1 MVENPRITNKIS
13 CRSMK
18 LSSVRKKLKLIC
30 QASIFT
36 GILGCASN
44 TIDEP
49 AVISEMAMSTPESA
63 TESEKDIVMA
73 LSLKNSYIKP
83 LLANLARSVEI

>member
-1 MVENPRITNKIS
+1 
-13 CRSMK
+13 MK

-36 GILGCASN
+36 GILGCTSN

-49 AVISEMAMSTPESA
+49 AVISEMAMRTPESA
-63 TESEKDIVMA
+63 TESEKDIVYGSFTGEQ
-73 LSLKNSYIKP
+73 L
-83 LLANLARSVEI
+83 